1 MCLPV
6 MAAGHGL
13 ATDREKI
20 LHTRERAGG
29 RWFKTRSALARMW
42 GGMASRA
49 FRLPTRPTCK
59 IDPLPAG
66 RSGNGAGAELQY
78 LYSFMSFTNGQR
90 QNRVIQF

>member
-1 MCLPV
+1 MVQDPKRIGSDV
-6 MAAGHGL
+6 
-13 ATDREKI
+13 
-20 LHTRERAGG
+20 G
-29 RWFKTRSALARMW
+29 RD
-42 GGMASRA
+42 GIP
-49 FRLPTRPTCK
+49 RLQVTNPSHVQ